1 MINYIISLLG
11 FSSINNTLFI
21 KEHNLKNLSY
31 EVGINQFIDR
41 EYINEYYIKTDNHSL
56 IINEDNNYNEYEY
69 EYNNELIPEEYD
81 WRNKNKVS
89 SVKNQG
95 DCGSCWSFSAAG
107 AVESIWAI
115 KNNILYNLS
124 EQELVDCSLKNNGC
138 NGGSMDYAF
147 QYIINNGLCINN
159 SYPYIGNQNT
169 CNKDNCQS
177 VISLSN
183 YSDIKQ
189 NNEKLLKKIVYHQPV
204 SVAIQANKRSF
215 QLYKKGIYSD
225 LQCGTELDHGVLLVG
240 YGYDNYYNMKYW
252 IIKNSWGSDWG
263 ENGYIRIERDIDD
276 KRGLCGV
283 AMQPS
288 IPIL

>member
-31 EVGINQFIDR
+31 KVGINQFIDR
-41 EYINEYYIKTDNHSL
+41 EYINEYYIKTENHSL

-69 EYNNELIPEEYD
+69 EYNNELIPKEYD

-95 DCGSCWSFSAAG
+95 DCGSCWSFSATG

-124 EQELVDCSLKNNGC
+124 EQELVDCSFKNNGC

-147 QYIINNGLCINN
+147 EYIINNGLCINN

-177 VISLSN
+177 VVSLSN
-183 YSDIKQ
+183 YSDIKS
-189 NNEKLLKKIVYHQPV
+189 NDEKLLKRIVYHQPV

-240 YGYDNYYNMKYW
+240 YGYDNNYNMKYW
-252 IIKNSWGSDWG
+252 IIKNSWGSEWG
-263 ENGYIRIERDIDD
+263 ENGYIRILRDIDD
-276 KRGLCGV
+276 QRGLCGI

-288 IPIL
+288 IPII

>member
-41 EYINEYYIKTDNHSL
+41 EYINEYYIETDNHSL
-56 IINEDNNYNEYEY
+56 IINEDNNYNEY

-95 DCGSCWSFSAAG
+95 DCGSCWSFSATG

-124 EQELVDCSLKNNGC
+124 EQELVDCSFKNNGC

-147 QYIINNGLCINN
+147 EYIINNGLCINN
-159 SYPYIGNQNT
+159 SYPYVGNQNT

-183 YSDIKQ
+183 YSDIES
-189 NNEKLLKKIVYHQPV
+189 NDEKLLKRIVYYQPV

-240 YGYDNYYNMKYW
+240 YGYDNNYNMKYW
-252 IIKNSWGSDWG
+252 IIKNSWGSEWG
-263 ENGYIRIERDIDD
+263 ENGYIRILRDIDD
-276 KRGLCGV
+276 QRGLCGI

-288 IPIL
+288 IPII